1 MIKKITNKIKVIDAV
16 LKNNLAEN
24 KKKAEALILEGRL
37 FVNGAR
43 IEKAGMLINEN
54 ADIFLKSP
62 SPYVSRGA
70 YKLESAFKS
79 FAIDL
84 KCIKAIDFGASTG
97 GFTDYLLRNGAEK
110 VIAIDVGYG
119 QFDWKLRNNKNVFLF
134 ERTNIKSLSVEQL
147 PFLAQFAAADLS
159 FISIKNIFKYIYN
172 LTSDLC
178 EILLLIKPQF
188 ELGKELVENKGVI
201 IDENLHILVLKDI
214 IDFFENERN
223 IEILG
228 LDFSKIKGA
237 KGNIEFWIYLRKIN
251 ENAPVKKEQN
261 YDKIIND
268 LILKT
273 QNYFKKHNL

>member
-24 KKKAEALILEGRL
+24 KKKAEALILEGRV
-37 FVNGAR
+37 FANGVR
-43 IEKAGMLINEN
+43 IEKAGTFISEN
-54 ADIFLKSP
+54 SDIFLKSP
-62 SPYVSRGA
+62 PIYVSRGA

-79 FAIDL
+79 FSIDL
-84 KCIKAIDFGASTG
+84 SCKKAIDFGASTG
-97 GFTDYLLRNGAEK
+97 GFTDYLLKSGAEK

-172 LTSDLC
+172 LTSDSC

-188 ELGKELVENKGVI
+188 ELEKELVENKGVI

-214 IDFFENERN
+214 IYFFEKEIN

-228 LDFSKIKGA
+228 LDFSRIKGA
-237 KGNIEFWIYLRKIN
+237 KGNIEFWIYLKKIK

-261 YDKIIND
+261 YDKIITD